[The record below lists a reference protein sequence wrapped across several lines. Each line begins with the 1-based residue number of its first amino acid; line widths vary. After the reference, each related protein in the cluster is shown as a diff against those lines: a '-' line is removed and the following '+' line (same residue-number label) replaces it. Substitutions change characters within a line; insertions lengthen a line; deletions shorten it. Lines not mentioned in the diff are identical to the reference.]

1 MTPYVIAFS
10 GSWLVILAVLVL
22 DLVGVLH
29 RGTGF
34 RVQAVGLLV
43 MTTAQAVNVFAHL
56 HSRGIF
62 PVLFA
67 GFAIFGIGLVISSR
81 ARHAA

>member
-1 MTPYVIAFS
+1 
-10 GSWLVILAVLVL
+10 VLVL
-22 DLVGVLH
+22 DLVGILH

-34 RVQAVGLLV
+34 RVQAAGLLV
-43 MTTAQAVNVFAHL
+43 MNTAQVVNMLAHL

-67 GFAIFGIGLVISSR
+67 GLALFAVGSVLSGREHR
-81 ARHAA
+81 AARR